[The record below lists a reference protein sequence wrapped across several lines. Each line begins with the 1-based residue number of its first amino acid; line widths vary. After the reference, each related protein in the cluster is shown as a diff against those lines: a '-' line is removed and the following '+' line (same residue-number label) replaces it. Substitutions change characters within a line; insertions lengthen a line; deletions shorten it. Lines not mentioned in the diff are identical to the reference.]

1 MGLAALRRRR
11 KKENI
16 PIPRKKRY
24 TTSAVSRPLGLPPA
38 PYDAVP
44 RMAKRM
50 MIMVEVNS
58 DHFLEK

>member
-1 MGLAALRRRR
+1 MD
-11 KKENI
+11 EDI

-50 MIMVEVNS
+50 MIMVDVNS